1 MKDLPRHLVGATVM
15 LIAALLIVGLFF
27 AEIPEGN
34 RDIAMVLLGIAM
46 GWGGAVVQ
54 FHFGSSEGSKEKT
67 NMLATR
73 PTGEAS
79 DPVHVE
85 EEQ

>member
-1 MKDLPRHLVGATVM
+1 MTELPRHIVGAAVIALCTAM
-15 LIAALLIVGLFF
+15 IAALFF
-27 AEIPEGN
+27 VEIPEGN
-34 RDIAMVLLGIAM
+34 RDIAMVLLGIGM

-54 FHFGSSEGSKEKT
+54 FHFGSSEGSKRKDR
-67 NMLATR
+67 R
-73 PTGEAS
+73 PQVTPA